1 VSFLKSK
8 AMISLATATALAG
21 GAGALAATAGTASAA
36 TTAAA
41 TPRCVEESLS
51 ASLHG
56 KETAKGSWDGFIL
69 TLTNEGSDSC
79 TLYGY
84 PGLGLENAAH
94 HTVSSHTH
102 WGSTVFDA
110 DQGRKL
116 ITLSPGETASASFA
130 FRTGKGSG
138 SVTASYLEI
147 TPPGAVDHATVSLA
161 YPILGG
167 DLYVTAM
174 ATHTPH
180 P

>member
-8 AMISLATATALAG
+8 AMITLASAAVLASG
-21 GAGALAATAGTASAA
+21 VGALAATAGTASAA
-36 TTAAA
+36 TNA
-41 TPRCVEESLS
+41 TPRCVEEGLS

-69 TLTNEGSDSC
+69 TLTNEEATSC
-79 TLYGY
+79 TVYGY
-84 PGLGLENAAH
+84 PGLGLENAQH
-94 HTVSSHTH
+94 HTLSSHTY

-110 DQGRKL
+110 NQGPKL

-130 FRTGKGSG
+130 FQTSSKD
-138 SVTASYLEI
+138 SVNASYLII
-147 TPPGAVDHATVSLA
+147 TPPNAVDHATVSLA
-161 YPILGG
+161 YPILHG
-167 DLYVTAM
+167 DLHVTAM

>member
-8 AMISLATATALAG
+8 AMMALATAGVLAS
-21 GAGALAATAGTASAA
+21 GAGALAATATAASAA
-36 TTAAA
+36 TAA
-41 TPRCVEESLS
+41 TPRCTTQNLS

-56 KETAKGSWDGFIL
+56 KETARGSWDGFIL
-69 TLTNEGSDSC
+69 TLTNEGPDSC

-84 PGLGLENAAH
+84 PGLGLQNAQH
-94 HTVSSHTH
+94 RTESSHTA

-110 DQGRKL
+110 DQGRHL

-130 FRTGKGSG
+130 FRTSKSD
-138 SVTASYLEI
+138 SVNSSYLEI
-147 TPPGAVDHATVSLA
+147 TPPNAVDHLVVSLA
-161 YPILGG
+161 YPIYHG